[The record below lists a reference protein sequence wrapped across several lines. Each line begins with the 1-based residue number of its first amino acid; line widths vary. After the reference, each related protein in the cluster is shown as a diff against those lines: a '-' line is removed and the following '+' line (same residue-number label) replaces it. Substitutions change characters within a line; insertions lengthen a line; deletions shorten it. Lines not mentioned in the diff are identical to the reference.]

1 MSVRCAWASQN
12 ENKKLTGGKPG
23 DQTGLEVKCGN
34 LYNFGQSRVYRCK
47 DRNVA
52 LRIGAAAK
60 GIAENNHF
68 GYCQT
73 HRSSSYNALKA
84 VGWVVSK
91 VTTNCEI
98 DCSELAACA
107 VNVAYGKALISSSVY
122 SGNIGAALKATGHFT
137 ELTASKYLGVSE
149 YIQCGD
155 IIVAPGKH
163 VIVAYTDGSKVN
175 VTTVGTVIGNIV
187 KPGNQII
194 KKGQEHAIQFTGVK
208 IQVDGKTGPETEKM
222 KARVLQVALNKDY
235 KAGLNPDGIFG
246 SASKKALGKHY
257 VAKGETQWMVTA
269 AEILMELNGI
279 NPNGVEK
286 PGTYGNGL
294 VKAAKTKFGGTG
306 TKITASQFLKLL

>member
-1 MSVRCAWASQN
+1 M
-12 ENKKLTGGKPG
+12 
-23 DQTGLEVKCGN
+23 
-34 LYNFGQSRVYRCK
+34 
-47 DRNVA
+47 
-52 LRIGAAAK
+52 
-60 GIAENNHF
+60 
-68 GYCQT
+68 
-73 HRSSSYNALKA
+73 
-84 VGWVVSK
+84 
-91 VTTNCEI
+91 TTNCEI

-122 SGNIGAALKATGHFT
+122 SGNIGVALKATGHFT

-279 NPNGVEK
+279 DPNGVEK